1 MEKMLLIGDK
11 SSKHIQIDVYK
22 YENDHVISNNSYDSN
37 WLTCSVLCLIT
48 SCSSLPELKTV
59 EKIEIPKFM
68 GSWYVIANIPT
79 FVEKGAYNAIE
90 TYTWNEKENRIDV
103 DFHFNKD
110 SLDGEI
116 KRYPQK
122 AFIYNIKT
130 NAEWRVQPVWPL
142 RFAYL
147 IVDVAPDYSWTII
160 GVPNRNYVWIMA
172 RSTTLPKETYD
183 MIVAKLK
190 ENHFDI
196 SKLQIVPHGTKL

>member
-1 MEKMLLIGDK
+1 MKKLINL
-11 SSKHIQIDVYK
+11 S
-22 YENDHVISNNSYDSN
+22 
-37 WLTCSVLCLIT
+37 LLCLLS

-79 FVEKGAYNAIE
+79 FVEKGAHNALE

-103 DFHFNKD
+103 DFSFNKD
-110 SLDGEI
+110 SLDGE
-116 KRYPQK
+116 KKNYPQK
-122 AFIYNIKT
+122 AFIHNTKT
-130 NAEWRVQPVWPL
+130 NAEWRIQFIWPL

-160 GVPNRNYVWIMA
+160 GVPDRDYVWIMA
-172 RSTTLPKETYD
+172 RTPTLSQETYD
-183 MIVAKLK
+183 MIVAKVK

-196 SKLQIVPHGTKL
+196 SKLQKIPHNPKP